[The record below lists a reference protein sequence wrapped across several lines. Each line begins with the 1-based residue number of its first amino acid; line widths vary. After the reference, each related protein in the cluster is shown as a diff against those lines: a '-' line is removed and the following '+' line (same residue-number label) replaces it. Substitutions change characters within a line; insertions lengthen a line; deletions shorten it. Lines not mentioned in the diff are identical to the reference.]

1 MFGLVMAFDF
11 AFQAVNR
18 AAVRAFDGAVGLNRQ
33 ENTRMA
39 VPRFV
44 FRAGAVQGQVVRG
57 DNDSGVLVAH
67 RVSFFIIWCGRQPP
81 MRAGGWI
88 SAVESIADMVRHACL
103 ILKCRKRIITLN
115 RAFYRQTVSKYRYI
129 GELRLIWPSLFQA
142 V

>member
-1 MFGLVMAFDF
+1 MAGASLSFWNRVVHITAAKSGGLMFGLVMAFDF
-11 AFQAVNR
+11 AFQTVNR

-67 RVSFFIIWCGRQPP
+67 RVSFFIICA
-81 MRAGGWI
+81 AGGGRCRR
-88 SAVESIADMVRHACL
+88 AVGFPL
-103 ILKCRKRIITLN
+103 LN
-115 RAFYRQTVSKYRYI
+115 Q
-129 GELRLIWPSLFQA
+129 
-142 V
+142 